1 MIVGHAVSSDC
12 THLDTS
18 HHDSQQPV
26 LRRYPGSGERQVEH
40 LVPEESLVGLGE
52 LGRLLVGQRQV
63 DTLPRARPREITRAA
78 AEQLTNLR
86 EFSRYFNR
94 REQPGATRSHF
105 LQKKI
110 KNYLVHSKNVT

>member
-1 MIVGHAVSSDC
+1 MFCFASQDRR

-18 HHDSQQPV
+18 HHDPQQPV

-86 EFSRYFNR
+86 ER
-94 REQPGATRSHF
+94 R
-105 LQKKI
+105 K
-110 KNYLVHSKNVT
+110 